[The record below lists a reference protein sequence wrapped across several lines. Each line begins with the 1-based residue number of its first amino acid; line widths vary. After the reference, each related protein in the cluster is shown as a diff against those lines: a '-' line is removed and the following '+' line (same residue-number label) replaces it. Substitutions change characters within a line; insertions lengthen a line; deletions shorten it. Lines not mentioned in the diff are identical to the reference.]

1 MNNLRRIIR
10 IFAWVVLALTLFF
23 FVYGITHYSA
33 IKDMSQSAVQNYG
46 LPAMF
51 LISFFLDLFPQF
63 LSGHNLVLVAG
74 ILSFN
79 PFSVIVV
86 VLIATFLASVVG
98 FWLGKNLEE
107 DVFKE
112 IFGKKIYNKIDKGMK
127 KYGRWYSAVS
137 AVTPLP
143 YVPIIYG
150 ALDMEWKDFL
160 LFGVIPRMVGFVVT
174 AILLCL
180 SLLEFNNYYLIRLFL
195 CAIMLWGN

>member
-23 FVYGITHYSA
+23 FVYGITNYSA

-143 YVPIIYG
+143 YVPIIYW

-174 AILLCL
+174 AM
-180 SLLEFNNYYLIRLFL
+180 FAYYALPFVLKFVGI
-195 CAIMLWGN
+195 

>member
-143 YVPIIYG
+143 YVPIIYW

-174 AILLCL
+174 AM
-180 SLLEFNNYYLIRLFL
+180 FAYYALPFVLKFVGI
-195 CAIMLWGN
+195 